1 MKKMITNNTQERQMT
16 RRQMVGSAL
25 ATAGVITCAPTFLR
39 ALNLHNKLNIA
50 MIACGG
56 RALAN
61 MNGDGG
67 AGIELQND
75 RELQGTPGQVSFN
88 VDARRRVF
96 RGKVERAPVQGQSF
110 VLSLDRSI
118 QYVAERELAAAL
130 EKTLSQRPGG

>member
-1 MKKMITNNTQERQMT
+1 MSASSATGSGSRPMWKTFRSQKEHAMKKKITKDTRERQIT

-25 ATAGVITCAPTFLR
+25 AAAGVITGAPTFLR

-67 AGIELQND
+67 GRRGEKDAPSGPPTGIPAENITVLCDVNQH
-75 RELQGTPGQVSFN
+75 
-88 VDARRRVF
+88 AR
-96 RGKVERAPVQGQSF
+96 
-110 VLSLDRSI
+110 D
-118 QYVAERELAAAL
+118 AAA
-130 EKTLSQRPGG
+130 